1 MAQKLRVNVKPTFS
15 APVVWR
21 LAGDDGQTVE
31 VTYSATFRRVTD
43 EEAKQLQERLTRRD
57 LTDRELLDRVLVGW
71 DGLLDEQGLP
81 FTFSAENRAAAQAE
95 WPTFEAALVFSYF
108 KHQDAAV
115 VKN

>member
-1 MAQKLRVNVKPTFS
+1 MAQKLKVNVKPTFS

-31 VTYSATFRRVTD
+31 VTYSATFRRVD
-43 EEAKQLQERLTRRD
+43 DDEAKLLQERLTKGE
-57 LTDRELLDRVLVGW
+57 LTDRELLDKVLVGW
-71 DGLLDEQGLP
+71 VGLLDEEGMP
-81 FTFSAENRAAAQAE
+81 FAFTPENRQAAKAE

>member
-1 MAQKLRVNVKPTFS
+1 MAQKLKVNVKPTFS

-31 VTYSATFRRVTD
+31 VTYSATFRRVGD
-43 EEAKQLQERLTRRD
+43 DEAKALQERLNARD
-57 LTDRELLDRVLVGW
+57 LTDRDLLDRVLVGW
-71 DGLLDEQGLP
+71 DGLLDEEGMP
-81 FTFSAENRAAAQAE
+81 FAFTPENRRSAQAE